1 MAIIEIKPY
10 GTSGEITG
18 VSTSCRLR
26 VRMER
31 GALKSTG
38 AMDNDKVKFTTYIR
52 SSMLIKLNGA
62 TKVTG
67 VNLNG
72 FTVYEYKVVNNAIV
86 YNKVSNEGDTFHAD
100 TRYIKIAKQASL
112 PNEDVFLSFDGFPE
126 EVYNVQIEKGNA
138 SGVYASGINSGK
150 RAAET
155 LAFDV
160 DGDVFTT
167 AKLLLPPNYSINGDK
182 VPLFIYSA
190 CDGSYR
196 GNSSNGYG
204 WDNAI
209 DRNDSLR
216 DLTTELQYMAD
227 EGFAVLNIYP
237 WGSYNNTNYPGCGW
251 SGALALPVTLKAFE
265 KAVEYVTTRFN
276 ISDQYVFQA
285 SHSGSGKLSSFY
297 AGHRPNFNLRH
308 IYAFAPVIDG
318 FCFYQWGST
327 FSDSRRAM
335 HHEMDFDVSVGNG
348 STFLAT
354 ADWPIH
360 PASNPD
366 AGKAF
371 IMVNAGKFAQFTAV
385 NWMNLTEQDL
395 EDKWADT
402 VAFGNTWQATR
413 SGSPTKSAWEA
424 LDGTI
429 YNNDTLAISGDGV
442 PLTIFGAADD
452 ADCPYLV
459 MREFVNQLNNGGG
472 DAELVT
478 LPMTDTVEYG
488 EVHPINKGHRAA
500 MYYHTKSGISTRYG
514 GTYTIGY
521 GWWYIVNHIYTHYLN

>member
-38 AMDNDKVKFTTYIR
+38 AIDNDKVKFTTYIR

-72 FTVYEYKVVNNAIV
+72 FTVYEYSSSFGFIKTSA
-86 YNKVSNEGDTFHAD
+86 EGDTLSSNC
-100 TRYIKIAKQASL
+100 TYVKIAKQASL

-138 SGVYASGINSGK
+138 SGVYASGDINAGK

-160 DGDVFTT
+160 DGSVFTT

-196 GNSSNGYG
+196 GTSANGYG
-204 WDNAI
+204 WNNAI

-318 FCFYQWGST
+318 FCFYQWGAD
-327 FSDSRRAM
+327 FYDMRRAM
-335 HHEMDFDVSVGNG
+335 QHEMNFDVSVGNG
-348 STFLAT
+348 SAFTTSGA
-354 ADWPIH
+354 WPIH
-360 PASNPD
+360 PANNIDVS
-366 AGKAF
+366 KAF
-371 IMVNAGKFAQFTAV
+371 ILANAGKFSQCATV
-385 NWMNLTEQDL
+385 NWCNLTEQDF

-402 VAFGNTWQATR
+402 VAFGNAWQSVRT
-413 SGSPTKSAWEA
+413 SSPSASAWAA

-429 YNNDTLAISGDGV
+429 YNRDDLAIISDGV
-442 PLTIFGAADD
+442 PISILGAVDD

-472 DAELVT
+472 DAELIT
-478 LPMTDTVEYG
+478 MPMTDTVEYG
-488 EVHPINKGHRAA
+488 EAHPLNKGHRAA
-500 MYYHTKSGISTRYG
+500 MYYHTKSNITTRYG

-521 GWWYIVNHIYTHYLN
+521 GWWYIVDHIYTNYLN

>member
-1 MAIIEIKPY
+1 MAIIEINPY
-10 GTSGEITG
+10 GTSGEIAG

-38 AMDNDKVKFTTYIR
+38 AIDNDKTKYPIYIR

-62 TKVTG
+62 TKVNG

-72 FTVYEYKVVNNAIV
+72 FTVYEYSSSFGFIKTSAEGAALS
-86 YNKVSNEGDTFHAD
+86 SNCA
-100 TRYIKIAKQASL
+100 YIKIDKQDSL

-126 EVYNVQIEKGNA
+126 EVYNVQIEKGDAN
-138 SGVYASGINSGK
+138 GVYPSGDINAGK

-160 DGDVFTT
+160 DGSVFTT

-196 GNSSNGYG
+196 GDSSNGYG
-204 WDNAI
+204 WNNAI

-318 FCFYQWGST
+318 FCFYQWAST
-327 FSDSRRAM
+327 YHDCRKAM
-335 HHEMDFDVSVGNG
+335 HHEMDFDVSVGNAT
-348 STFLAT
+348 TFLSSN
-354 ADWPIH
+354 DWPIH
-360 PASNPD
+360 PTSNPD
-366 AGKAF
+366 AGKTF
-371 IMVNAGKFAQFTAV
+371 IMANAGKFAQFTAI

-402 VAFGNTWQATR
+402 VAFGNTWQTTR
-413 SGSPTKSAWEA
+413 TSSPTKATWEA

-472 DAELVT
+472 DAELIT
-478 LPMTDTVEYG
+478 MPMEDTQEYG
-488 EVHPINKGHRAA
+488 EAHPINKGHRAA
-500 MYYHTKSGISTRYG
+500 MYYHTKSNVSTRHG

-521 GWWYIVNHIYTHYLN
+521 GWWYAVKHIYENYLNE

>member
-18 VSTSCRLR
+18 VSASCRLR

-38 AMDNDKVKFTTYIR
+38 AMDNNKVKFTTYIR

-72 FTVYEYKVVNNAIV
+72 FTVYEYKVVGSAIV
-86 YNKVSNEGDTFHAD
+86 FNKVSNEGDTFHAD
-100 TRYIKIAKQASL
+100 TRYIKIAKQSASL
-112 PNEDVFLSFDGFPE
+112 PDDVFLSFDGFPE
-126 EVYNVQIEKGNA
+126 EVYNVQIEKGV
-138 SGVYASGINSGK
+138 SGDTLLS
-150 RAAET
+150 ET

-160 DGDVFTT
+160 DCDVFTT
-167 AKLLLPPNYSINGDK
+167 ARLVLPPNYSINGDK
-182 VPLFIYSA
+182 VPLFIYSS
-190 CDGSYR
+190 CDGSYKD
-196 GNSSNGYG
+196 GNNG
-204 WDNAI
+204 WDFIIGSN
-209 DRNDSLR
+209 NSLR
-216 DLTTELQYMAD
+216 NLKDELLYMAD

-237 WGSYNNTNYPGCGW
+237 WGSYNHEHYPSCGW
-251 SGALALPVTLKAFE
+251 SGALALPVTLKAYE

-318 FCFYQWGST
+318 FCFYQWSSLY
-327 FSDSRRAM
+327 SDCRRAM
-335 HHEMDFDVSVGNG
+335 HHEMNFDVSVGNG
-348 STFLAT
+348 STFIAT

-366 AGKAF
+366 AGKTF
-371 IMVNAGKFAQFTAV
+371 IMANAGKFAQFTAI

-402 VAFGNTWQATR
+402 VTFGNTWQTART
-413 SGSPTKSAWEA
+413 SSPTKATWTA

-459 MREFVNQLNNGGG
+459 MREFVAQLNNGGG
-472 DAELVT
+472 DAELIT
-478 LPMTDTVEYG
+478 MPMEDTTEYG
-488 EVHPINKGHRAA
+488 EAHPINKGHRAA
-500 MYYHTKSGISTRYG
+500 MYYHTKSNISTRYG
-514 GTYTIGY
+514 STYTIGY
-521 GWWYIVNHIYTHYLN
+521 GWWYIVNHIYTNYLN

>member
-10 GTSGEITG
+10 GTSGEIAG
-18 VSTSCRLR
+18 VATSCRLR

-38 AMDNDKVKFTTYIR
+38 AMDNDKTKFTTYIR

-67 VNLNG
+67 VNLTG
-72 FTVYEYKVVNNAIV
+72 FTVYEYNSSFGFIKTSAEGATLS
-86 YNKVSNEGDTFHAD
+86 SNCA
-100 TRYIKIAKQASL
+100 YIKIEKQASL
-112 PNEDVFLSFDGFPE
+112 PDDDVFLSFDGFPE
-126 EVYNVQIEKGNA
+126 EVYNVQIEKGNS
-138 SGVYASGINSGK
+138 SGVYASGINAGK

-167 AKLLLPPNYSINGDK
+167 AKLLLPPNYSIDGDK

-196 GNSSNGYG
+196 GTDANGYG

-216 DLTTELQYMAD
+216 DLTAELRYLAD

-237 WGSYNNTNYPGCGW
+237 WGSYNNTQYPNCGW
-251 SGALALPVTLKAFE
+251 SGALALPVTLKAYE

-318 FCFYQWGST
+318 FCFYQWGAAFT
-327 FSDSRRAM
+327 DMRRAM
-335 HHEMDFDVSVGNG
+335 HHEMNFDVSISNG
-348 STFLAT
+348 SVFNANSNTP
-354 ADWPIH
+354 WPIH
-360 PASNPD
+360 NG
-366 AGKAF
+366 GKDFVLA
-371 IMVNAGKFAQFTAV
+371 NAGKFAQCAAV
-385 NWMNLTEQDL
+385 SWLNLTEQDW

-402 VAFGNTWQATR
+402 VAFGNAWQAVC
-413 SGSPTKSAWEA
+413 SNSPSASDWEG
-424 LDGTI
+424 LDDAI
-429 YNNDTLAISGDGV
+429 YNRDDLAIIGDGV
-442 PLTIFGAADD
+442 PISILGAVDD
-452 ADCPYLV
+452 DQCPYLV
-459 MREFVNQLNNGGG
+459 MREFVHQLQNGGG
-472 DAELVT
+472 DAEIVT
-478 LPMTDTVEYG
+478 LPNETTEEYG
-488 EVHPINKGHRAA
+488 EGHTLNQGHRAA
-500 MYYHTKSGISTRYG
+500 VYYHTKANVETRYG
-514 GTYTIGY
+514 GTYSTVPY
-521 GWWYIVNHIYTHYLN
+521 GWWYAVSHIYNHYLNNE